1 MPELLAP
8 AGNPEKLRTAIRYG
22 ADAVYLSGK
31 MFGMRSAAGN
41 FETEEIREAVA
52 YAHARGVKVYLA
64 VNVMPHEHEYPNLL
78 NFFSGISDIPL
89 DALIVADLGVMALAQ
104 RILPKIPFRRPQDRN
119 TTSWISISNCIFH

>member
-22 ADAVYLSGK
+22 ANAVYLSGK

-41 FETEEIREAVA
+41 FSTEEIAEAVA

-64 VNVMPHEHEYPNLL
+64 VNVMPH
-78 NFFSGISDIPL
+78 
-89 DALIVADLGVMALAQ
+89 
-104 RILPKIPFRRPQDRN
+104 
-119 TTSWISISNCIFH
+119 